1 MLSLASTSS
10 AGWVNPIQAVA
21 TRVAEVSIVGMDK
34 RAMTA
39 SIANLSPLRKLDKAV
54 SRVAARV
61 CMAADVDTAPKQV
74 GDLGFD
80 PLGLGSADNFAYY
93 REAEIKHGRIAMLA
107 AVAWPLQEILHP
119 LIVTTLREMRMG
131 ADVKDVLAASGG
143 ASPSLLNGGLFQEE
157 VLPALVVFALGC
169 AALEVTDLNT
179 RSELG
184 CSWNEYPKSFGT
196 FGRQPGNFRVDPFN
210 FYKPLSGPEK
220 LAMQGRELANGRVAM
235 LAVASYV
242 ATEFFGQTTIVRAT
256 PALFE
261 PIIFNSGFRAL
272 MDSSFTAASMGG
284 SINGIAY

>member
-1 MLSLASTSS
+1 MLALASTSS
-10 AGWVNPIQAVA
+10 AFVNPFQAVA
-21 TRVAEVSIVGMDK
+21 TRIAEVSIVGFDK

-39 SIANLSPLRKLDKAV
+39 SVANLSPLRTLNSAI
-54 SRVAARV
+54 SRAATRV
-61 CMAADVDTAPKQV
+61 CMAAEVDAAPKKV

-80 PLGLGSADNFAYY
+80 PLGLSTDDNFAYY

-119 LIVTTLREMRMG
+119 LIVATLREMRMG

-157 VLPALVVFALGC
+157 VLPALVLFTLGC
-169 AALEVTDLNT
+169 AALEGADLKT
-179 RSELG
+179 RGELG
-184 CSWNEYPKSFGT
+184 CKWNEYPKAFGT

-235 LAVASYV
+235 VAVASYV
-242 ATEFFGQTTIVRAT
+242 VTEFFGDTTIVRAT

-261 PIIFNSGFRAL
+261 PLIFNSGFRAL
-272 MDSSFTAASMGG
+272 MDASFTAASMDG